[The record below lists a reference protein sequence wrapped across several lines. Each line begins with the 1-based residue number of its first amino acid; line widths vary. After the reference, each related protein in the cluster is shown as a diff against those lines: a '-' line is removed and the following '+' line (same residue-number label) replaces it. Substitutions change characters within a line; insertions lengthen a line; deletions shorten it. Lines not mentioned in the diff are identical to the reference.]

1 MAEIDERLDRVR
13 ELLKDPDFLEGN
25 GLSNEVNIR
34 MFCYEA
40 KDEMRVRHFVEQ
52 ILTDQ
57 TLPCH
62 LKENNHYYATNLLE
76 YNSNGILRPIP

>member
-1 MAEIDERLDRVR
+1 MSGEIDERLDKVR

-40 KDEMRVRHFVEQ
+40 KDE
-52 ILTDQ
+52 I
-57 TLPCH
+57 C
-62 LKENNHYYATNLLE
+62 LL
-76 YNSNGILRPIP
+76 YTSDAADD